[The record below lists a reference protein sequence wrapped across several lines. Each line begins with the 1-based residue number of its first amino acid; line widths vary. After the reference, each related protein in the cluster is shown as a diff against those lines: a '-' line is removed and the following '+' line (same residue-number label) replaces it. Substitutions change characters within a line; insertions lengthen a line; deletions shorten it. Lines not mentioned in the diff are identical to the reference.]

1 MDCLILDV
9 VGEIVKGDE
18 SEGFL
23 LEGGL
28 EDEYLIEVLEVLYW
42 KELEELLEVTV
53 GIEIGQCVYVDD

>member
-1 MDCLILDV
+1 MDCLILDE
-9 VGEIVKGDE
+9 VGEVVKGDE
-18 SEGFL
+18 AEGFL